1 MAGRDD
7 WRERTSETDLVDE
20 LLQPS
25 GPHPR
30 TRLLNRVQRGIGN
43 AFVIIGALVGLLA
56 VAYVV
61 DVVLSAGKVPR
72 GVTVNGVSVAGL
84 DRKEA
89 EAVLRREL
97 GPRVEKPVE
106 LRAGEV
112 TVSLDPGEL
121 GLAVNWAA
129 TVERAA
135 RQPWDPWTR
144 ALSFFREQDTPLV
157 TVVDERTA
165 RERLDDL
172 VERRINRPAVDGG
185 IGFRAPDA
193 EDDVGRGAVQPQAI
207 EPKAGVRV
215 SGVDTVVEAMRS
227 RWPGVDRFDLP
238 VEPVEPKLTSRA
250 VDAALEGIV
259 RPLLAG
265 PILLRGN
272 GVESVL
278 LPEDVRRALR
288 FEIRHGELH
297 VMLDHAVLR
306 AAVATELR
314 ASEKPAKNAALV
326 SATGVSGVP
335 KVLPSEPGARID
347 WDRTFTELMRTV
359 TRPAAEAE
367 AGVEAEALW
376 GPQIPSVPG
385 ESRERE
391 VPVVYDILEPA
402 VTTDDLLRSRHAP
415 N

>member
-1 MAGRDD
+1 
-7 WRERTSETDLVDE
+7 
-20 LLQPS
+20 
-25 GPHPR
+25 
-30 TRLLNRVQRGIGN
+30 
-43 AFVIIGALVGLLA
+43 
-56 VAYVV
+56 YVV

-185 IGFRAPDA
+185 IGFRAP
-193 EDDVGRGAVQPQAI
+193 
-207 EPKAGVRV
+207 
-215 SGVDTVVEAMRS
+215 
-227 RWPGVDRFDLP
+227 
-238 VEPVEPKLTSRA
+238 
-250 VDAALEGIV
+250 
-259 RPLLAG
+259 
-265 PILLRGN
+265 
-272 GVESVL
+272 
-278 LPEDVRRALR
+278 
-288 FEIRHGELH
+288 
-297 VMLDHAVLR
+297 
-306 AAVATELR
+306 
-314 ASEKPAKNAALV
+314 
-326 SATGVSGVP
+326 
-335 KVLPSEPGARID
+335 
-347 WDRTFTELMRTV
+347 
-359 TRPAAEAE
+359 
-367 AGVEAEALW
+367 
-376 GPQIPSVPG
+376 
-385 ESRERE
+385 
-391 VPVVYDILEPA
+391 
-402 VTTDDLLRSRHAP
+402 
-415 N
+415 